1 MTSSSVGSVILGAVF
16 LPESDMPGST
26 SSNLRL
32 HTEEHGLKKKK
43 KIVHCLL
50 SLKTVPSIHIL
61 IAQLVKQFN
70 CSILHEGPAYW
81 LICRI
86 FAGARKAMPF

>member
-43 KIVHCLL
+43 DCTLL
-50 SLKTVPSIHIL
+50 TLS
-61 IAQLVKQFN
+61 
-70 CSILHEGPAYW
+70 
-81 LICRI
+81 
-86 FAGARKAMPF
+86 